1 MCVVRIPYCV
11 SPPVREIAITFFY
24 LGHFP
29 KIPGTWGSAG
39 AASCFCAYWLVAGDQ
54 PLFDVLLAV
63 GVIAATVVGI
73 ALGPWAVRRFERK
86 DPGPFVLD
94 EVAGQWLSLLAIP
107 MVTVERM
114 LVIVAVQFFLFRV
127 FDIVKPTPARQL
139 ERLPH
144 GWGIMADDLAVAVY
158 VNLIGQVAF
167 RYLWPA
173 AAVA

>member
-1 MCVVRIPYCV
+1 
-11 SPPVREIAITFFY
+11 
-24 LGHFP
+24 
-29 KIPGTWGSAG
+29 
-39 AASCFCAYWLVAGDQ
+39 
-54 PLFDVLLAV
+54 
-63 GVIAATVVGI
+63 
-73 ALGPWAVRRFERK
+73 
-86 DPGPFVLD
+86 
-94 EVAGQWLSLLAIP
+94 
-107 MVTVERM
+107 
-114 LVIVAVQFFLFRV
+114 VAVQFFLFRV